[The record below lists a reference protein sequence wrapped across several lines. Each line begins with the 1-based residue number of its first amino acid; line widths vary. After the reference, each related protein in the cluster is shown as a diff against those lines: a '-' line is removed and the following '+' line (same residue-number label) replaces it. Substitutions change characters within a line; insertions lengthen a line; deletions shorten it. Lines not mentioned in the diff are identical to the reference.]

1 MSVRRL
7 SISVAPE
14 VEENI
19 REAAAEAGI
28 PVSTWLARVATQA
41 AVIED
46 GRRAVHEHEAEHGS
60 LSETSR
66 ADARRVLD
74 QLGVGHGGGRSNGE

>member
-19 REAAAEAGI
+19 RSAAADAGL
-28 PVSTWLARVATQA
+28 PVSTWLAQVATHA
-41 AVIED
+41 AVLED
-46 GRRAVHEHEAEHGS
+46 GRRAVREHELDHGR
-60 LSETSR
+60 LSGDSR
-66 ADARRVLD
+66 AEARRVLD
-74 QLGVGHGGGRSNGE
+74 QLGIGHATAPADGS